1 MPVLDKNK
9 ITELIVPTLL
19 KACGD
24 RIPNVQFC
32 CARIIKKNK
41 ASIDPEVFNDKI
53 APKLR
58 EMMQESDKDVVYYAT
73 LAQQD

>member
-1 MPVLDKNK
+1 MPVLDKPTV
-9 ITELIVPTLL
+9 TEMVVPTLI
-19 KACGD
+19 KACAD

-41 ASIDPEVFNDKI
+41 TSIDVETFNEKI

-58 EMMQESDKDVVYYAT
+58 EMMQESDKDVAYYAT
-73 LAQQD
+73 LANQD